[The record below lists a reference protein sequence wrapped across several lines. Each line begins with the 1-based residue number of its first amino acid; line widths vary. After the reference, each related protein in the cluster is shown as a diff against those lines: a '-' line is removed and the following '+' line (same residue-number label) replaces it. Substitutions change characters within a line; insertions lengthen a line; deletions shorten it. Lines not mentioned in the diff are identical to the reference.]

1 MNRMDVNLMLKA
13 MSVKAA
19 VNMLLWVLRTCCYS
33 DRRNEMRLFTKTIE
47 RKLIANH
54 HATNKADG
62 EDLHHVPVVKLFDA
76 YGSAT
81 WLLTE
86 YDPEYEEAFGL
97 CDLGMGSPE
106 LGYVSL
112 TELRSLNWHGVP
124 RIERDRGWLAERNTL
139 TEFADRARKEQRIVS
154 YLN

>member
-1 MNRMDVNLMLKA
+1 MK
-13 MSVKAA
+13 
-19 VNMLLWVLRTCCYS
+19 
-33 DRRNEMRLFTKTIE
+33 LFTKKIGD
-47 RKLIANH
+47 KLIENH
-54 HATNKADG
+54 KATMESDG

-76 YGSAT
+76 FGSAT

-86 YDPEYEEAFGL
+86 YDPEREEGFGL

-112 TELRSLNWHGVP
+112 AEIRSLSFCGVP
-124 RIERDRGWLAERNTL
+124 RVERDMHWSPDNNSL
-139 TEFADRARKEQRIVS
+139 TKFADRARQEQRIVS